1 MKAAIFCVI
10 AIWVGSAGAFD
21 PAHVERLRN
30 TGGCETCDLSG
41 FKFPVKAYLESAKLE
56 RADLSGAKL
65 SGTNL
70 GIANLSGANISL
82 ADLIGANL
90 TGTIGVKRF

>member
-30 TGGCETCDLSG
+30 GGVCDGCDLSG
-41 FKFPVKAYLESAKLE
+41 FKFPVNAIFP
-56 RADLSGAKL
+56 G
-65 SGTNL
+65 
-70 GIANLSGANISL
+70 ANLSGANL
-82 ADLIGANL
+82 RGAVLRGANL
-90 TGTIGVKRF
+90 TGTIGLKRF

>member
-30 TGGCETCDLSG
+30 TGGCERCDLSG
-41 FKFPVKAYLESAKLE
+41 FKLPVNAYLKDANLYF
-56 RADLSGAKL
+56 ADLRGD
-65 SGTNL
+65 
-70 GIANLSGANISL
+70 L
-82 ADLIGANL
+82 APVFR
-90 TGTIGVKRF
+90 TP

>member
-21 PAHVERLRN
+21 PAHVERFRN

-41 FKFPVKAYLESAKLE
+41 FKFPLKT
-56 RADLSGAKL
+56 DISGA
-65 SGTNL
+65 NL
-70 GIANLSGANISL
+70 RGVNLSGRTVMRPWPNAAS
-82 ADLIGANL
+82 G
-90 TGTIGVKRF
+90 